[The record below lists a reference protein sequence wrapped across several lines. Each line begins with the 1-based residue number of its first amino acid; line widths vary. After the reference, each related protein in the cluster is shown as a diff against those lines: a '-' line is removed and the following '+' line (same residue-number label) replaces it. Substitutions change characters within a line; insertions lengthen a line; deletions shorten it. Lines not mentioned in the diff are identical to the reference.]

1 MTSILTLA
9 VTALRIA
16 FSRFARAVTCSL
28 LAACMLVPPGLAQA
42 QLPTLG
48 DGSEMTVNAERRM
61 GARIARELYRD
72 PDYIDDPV
80 IAEYVQTLWQP
91 LLAAARARGE
101 LTPEMDQRF
110 AWEVLLGRDR
120 TVNAFALPGGYL
132 GVQLGLIGVV
142 SNRDELASVL
152 AHELSHVTQRHIAR
166 MATQQTRV
174 APWMMGAMI
183 LGALVL
189 GRNAEAG
196 NALIASSQ
204 ALAIQN
210 QLNFSRDMERE
221 ADRIGFGVLT
231 QAGFDQQGFVTMFD
245 KLQQASRLNDTGSFP
260 YLRTHP
266 MTTERIADM
275 QTRQPQGA
283 RPVAAAPNMEH
294 ALVTARARSLSVT
307 AVDVLRSRIAEPS
320 APGFAA
326 LGPVRQAAVL
336 YAAALAQ
343 TRLREPAAARE
354 LISKLT
360 AVTANDLR
368 SARLTR
374 LLAAEVAI
382 EAGDFAR
389 AAALVDGASADRP
402 EVVLWTQARLRMGD
416 ANDVA
421 QRLQTWVAQNPRDAS
436 AWQLL
441 STAYANQGLT
451 LRSIRAAAEAQVATL
466 DYAAAIDRFKA
477 AQDLARKG
485 GSIDHIEASIIDT
498 RAREV
503 ESLLREQALER

>member
-1 MTSILTLA
+1 M
-9 VTALRIA
+9 AL
-16 FSRFARAVTCSL
+16 
-28 LAACMLVPPGLAQA
+28 PPGAAHA

-48 DGSEMTVNAERRM
+48 DGSDMTVSAERRM

-80 IAEYVQTLWQP
+80 IADYVQTIWQP
-91 LLAAARARGE
+91 LLAAARTRGE
-101 LTPEMDQRF
+101 LIADMDQRF
-110 AWEVLLGRDR
+110 AWEILLGRDR
-120 TVNAFALPGGYL
+120 SVNAFALPGGYL
-132 GVQLGLIGVV
+132 GVHLGLIGIVA
-142 SNRDELASVL
+142 NRDELASVL

-166 MATQQTRV
+166 MTTQQSRM

-183 LGALVL
+183 LGALVV

-196 NALIASSQ
+196 NALITGGQ

-275 QTRQPQGA
+275 QSRQPLGA
-283 RPVAAAPNMEH
+283 KPVTAPPSVEH
-294 ALVTARARSLSVT
+294 AMVAARARSLSVT
-307 AVDVLRSRIAEPS
+307 AVDVLRSRVAES
-320 APGFAA
+320 GAPGFAA
-326 LGPVRQAAVL
+326 QGTARQAAVL

-343 TRLREPAAARE
+343 DRLRDFSAARD
-354 LISKLT
+354 LVAKLT
-360 AVTANDLR
+360 ALTGSDPRA
-368 SARLTR
+368 ARLAR
-374 LLAAEVAI
+374 LLAAEIALD
-382 EAGDFAR
+382 AGEPAR
-389 AAALVDGASADRP
+389 AAALVNGASADRP
-402 EVVLWTQARLRMGD
+402 EVMLWSQARMRSGKPE
-416 ANDVA
+416 DVA

-441 STAYANQGLT
+441 SSAYAAQGLA
-451 LRSIRAAAEAQVATL
+451 LRSIRAAAESQVAAL
-466 DYAAAIDRFKA
+466 DYQAAIDRFKA
-477 AQDLARKG
+477 AQDLVRKG
-485 GSIDHIEASIIDT
+485 GAVDHIEASIIDT